1 MSFFLYQIPTV
12 PKIWHRMFC
21 CVILSHAS
29 WMEISVSLAANN
41 WFLLR
46 KAFIWWKQISQV
58 FKCGEYGGWKRRFT
72 PYSPRRS
79 LKALSVNLPWWNG
92 QLSMITVSPLS
103 RRTEP
108 PRLVISTASSKKIKS
123 SLPLEA
129 PSSIF
134 TKSTPRQECKRFI
147 VKVALDADLWISKA
161 GVPVIEFSYRL
172 FIVVFVTLASSKKW
186 IVLTTKSLT
195 WSRKKFVRAS
205 ISAVLHSDVTAW
217 IFFFVISS
225 SFPTNLVI
233 VLGWGKSSG
242 CRTPSNT
249 SLFCNSEV

>member
-29 WMEISVSLAANN
+29 WMAISVSLAANN

-46 KAFIWWKQISQV
+46 KAFIWWKQSSQV

-72 PYSPRRS
+72 PYLPRRS

-92 QLSMITVSPLS
+92 QLSITPFKEN
-103 RRTEP
+103 RTTP
-108 PRLVISTASSKKIKS
+108 PRYFHSFLK
-123 SLPLEA
+123 EN
-129 PSSIF
+129 
-134 TKSTPRQECKRFI
+134 QE
-147 VKVALDADLWISKA
+147 
-161 GVPVIEFSYRL
+161 
-172 FIVVFVTLASSKKW
+172 FVTVGSAFEYIYKIDSQTGMQKIYCKSCIGCRSLDLKGGSPGYWIFVSSVHCSFCNTCLVEKVDCTDNQITDLIKKE
-186 IVLTTKSLT
+186 V
-195 WSRKKFVRAS
+195 RRAS
-205 ISAVLHSDVTAW
+205 ISAVLDSDGTAW

-225 SFPTNLVI
+225 SFLTNLVI
-233 VLGWGKSSG
+233 VLGWGKSAG
-242 CRTPSNT
+242 WRTPSNT